1 MPSLIADHPMLCAL
15 ALIFIDIAVWRLIS
29 ANLANW
35 KLAARLV
42 IFAVFSAVLF
52 NDGMNPMQLAPYADN
67 TALHLAATALQIGWW
82 LFAARTLT
90 VLLGAVMMQ
99 RVGHTGRLLQ
109 DLMGAVIFL
118 IAIIAAM
125 AYVLDLPV
133 KGVLAT
139 SGAVAIIVGLAL
151 QSTLSDVF
159 SGIVLNTTKPYQLDD
174 WISIDG
180 TEGRVTDIDWR
191 ATRLQTSQGSM
202 AVIPNSLA
210 AKAKIINFSRPA
222 DMFGLAVSLQVS
234 PHARPQTVIEAL
246 ERAMQGCRPLLA
258 QPAPSVAFKTS
269 AAGGVEYEISGFVP
283 AMALKR
289 EVRNQLYDLAFR
301 HLQAAGVGVLSAT
314 ESSAPP
320 SLSAGR
326 ALLERSSIFST
337 LRQEE
342 KDTFSQN
349 MTLHTYRSGEMILP
363 AGGGERPFVYR
374 RIRRGLGDADQ
385 GRAQVRSRAHGTGR
399 GDRRGGDPVGP
410 GGAGGFHRQDVLH
423 LVPHREGILE
433 TVPGR
438 APRHQRSDEGAAGF
452 PPAHRTDLDPGN
464 AGGTGQERLPALV
477 AQARV
482 VADQGAMAMR

>member
-1 MPSLIADHPMLCAL
+1 MPSFISDHPMFCAL
-15 ALIFIDIAVWRLIS
+15 ALVLIDIAVWRLIS
-29 ANLANW
+29 ANFGNW
-35 KLAARLV
+35 KLVARVV

-52 NDGMNPMQLAPYADN
+52 NEGMNPMQVAPYGDN
-67 TALHLAATALQIGWW
+67 VALHLAATAFQIGWW

-109 DLMGAVIFL
+109 DLVGAVIFL

-180 TEGRVTDIDWR
+180 TEGRVIDIDWR
-191 ATRLQTSQGSM
+191 ATQLQTSQGSL
-202 AVIPNSLA
+202 AVVPNSLA

-222 DMFGLAVSLQVS
+222 DMFGLSVSLQVS
-234 PHARPQTVIEAL
+234 PHARPQTVLDAL

-258 QPAPSVAFKTS
+258 KPAPSVAFKTS
-269 AAGGVEYEISGFVP
+269 ASGGVEYEISGFVP
-283 AMALKR
+283 AMTLKR

-301 HLQAAGVGVLSAT
+301 HLQAAGVSLLSAA
-314 ESSAPP
+314 ESNTPVAVSRA
-320 SLSAGR
+320 R
-326 ALLERSSIFST
+326 ALLESSSIFST

-342 KDTFSQN
+342 KETFSQN
-349 MTLHTYRSGEMILP
+349 MTLQTFRAGEMILP
-363 AGGGERPFVYR
+363 AGEVSDHLFIIESGVISVMLTKAGHKFEAGRMGPGEVIGEAGILSEQGVPADFSAKTFCTLYR
-374 RIRRGLGDADQ
+374 IEKEYLKPCLDARHDISEAMKSLLDF
-385 GRAQVRSRAHGTGR
+385 RLHAAQSLTQEAPVVPVKKGFMQWLRSRG
-399 GDRRGGDPVGP
+399 
-410 GGAGGFHRQDVLH
+410 
-423 LVPHREGILE
+423 
-433 TVPGR
+433 
-438 APRHQRSDEGAAGF
+438 
-452 PPAHRTDLDPGN
+452 
-464 AGGTGQERLPALV
+464 
-477 AQARV
+477 
-482 VADQGAMAMR
+482 

>member
-1 MPSLIADHPMLCAL
+1 MPSFISDHPMLCAL
-15 ALIFIDIAVWRLIS
+15 GLIFIDIAVWRLIS
-29 ANLANW
+29 ADLANW

-52 NDGMNPMQLAPYADN
+52 NDGMNPMLVAPYADN
-67 TALHLAATALQIGWW
+67 TALHMAATALQIGWW

-90 VLLGAVMMQ
+90 VLLGALMMQ

-109 DLMGAVIFL
+109 DLLGAVIFL
-118 IAIIAAM
+118 IAIIAAL

-191 ATRLQTSQGSM
+191 ATRLQTSQGSL

-234 PHARPQTVIEAL
+234 LQVSPHARPQTVIEAL

-258 QPAPSVAFKTS
+258 NPAPSVAFKTS
-269 AAGGVEYEISGFVP
+269 GSAGVEYEISGFVP
-283 AMALKR
+283 AMSLKR

-301 HLQAAGVGVLSAT
+301 HLQSAGVSLLSAT
-314 ESSAPP
+314 ESSTPATA
-320 SLSAGR
+320 SAAR

-349 MTLHTYRSGEMILP
+349 MTLHTYRTGEMILA
-363 AGGGERPFVYR
+363 AGEVSDHLFIIESGVVSVMLTKGGHKFEAGRMGPGEAIGEAGILSDQAALADFSAKTFCTLYR
-374 RIRRGLGDADQ
+374 IEKEYLKPCLDARHDISEAMKALLDFRLHAAQALTQETPVVPVKKGFLQWLKKRGL
-385 GRAQVRSRAHGTGR
+385 
-399 GDRRGGDPVGP
+399 
-410 GGAGGFHRQDVLH
+410 
-423 LVPHREGILE
+423 
-433 TVPGR
+433 
-438 APRHQRSDEGAAGF
+438 
-452 PPAHRTDLDPGN
+452 
-464 AGGTGQERLPALV
+464 
-477 AQARV
+477 
-482 VADQGAMAMR
+482 